1 VQLSLHL
8 ANMYWTRLLASIA
21 SLTTLQLEVLAGSCW
36 RDTTCNGPTEAAFE
50 GTYFYSYLSSL
61 MLTNQGPGKGTS
73 TPHHHVQFDQDQS
86 SLFETVIQQATL
98 DSWSSAGMERM
109 LFSISV

>member
-1 VQLSLHL
+1 MDQLKL
-8 ANMYWTRLLASIA
+8 RLK
-21 SLTTLQLEVLAGSCW
+21 
-36 RDTTCNGPTEAAFE
+36 
-50 GTYFYSYLSSL
+50 
-61 MLTNQGPGKGTS
+61 GPGKGTS

-86 SLFETVIQQATL
+86 SLFETVIQQVTL